1 MSGFKS
7 LYQPY
12 LHMERMVSESAT
24 FQEIVGAADATE
36 AKERIRF
43 ISCQDYDKNN
53 KTYDAMPMPRV
64 AIWNLGARK
73 VRTSAACYATQPRMI
88 LSLEIEIPADVERNH
103 DAEFRYCGPI
113 YEAIEDEIAAGSAT
127 PTNLQFEE
135 INYLQ
140 VPSPS
145 DPKENQGKRIW
156 GADIEFICRG

>member
-1 MSGFKS
+1 
-7 LYQPY
+7 
-12 LHMERMVSESAT
+12 MERMVSESET
-24 FQEIVGAADATE
+24 FQEIVGAANATE

-43 ISCQDYDKNN
+43 ISCQDYDRTN
-53 KTYDAMPMPRV
+53 KTYDAMAMPRV

-73 VRTSAACYATQPRMI
+73 VRTSAACYATQPRLI
-88 LSLEIEIPADVERNH
+88 LSLEIEIPSDVEMTH

-113 YEAIEDEIAAGSAT
+113 YEAIEDELAAMSAT

-145 DPKENQGKRIW
+145 DPKENQRRRIW